1 MRDVDLVA
9 IINSHRRDALGYED
23 GGLSNERSKALDHYH
38 GRPYGNEVE
47 GRSHVVSKDLSETI
61 DWAMPAI
68 LKVFVQSGNIAEF
81 EPVGPEDEQLAQQES
96 DVTNKVFMQ
105 DNNGFM
111 VLHDAIKDSLM
122 LKNGY
127 IKHYWEETETT
138 EATAYTGLT
147 LDEVAKLFADLEGEG
162 ATVKVEGQESRQE
175 QVETPMGP
183 QTIEVFDIRLRVTRK
198 EGKVRCAPV
207 PPEELRVSRRCT
219 GPLSTSPFVE
229 HVTRKTRT
237 DLLEMGMSRSFVDSL
252 PAFSDKE
259 NNTETLSR
267 DSVDDESNAGG
278 LAFIDKSMD
287 EIEYCECYI
296 KVDWDGDGS
305 AELRKVVTVA
315 DRIPPGDEWNE
326 EIDAL
331 PISGGVPKRI
341 PHRHIGESLDDDIAD
356 LQEIKTTLIRQMLDN
371 IYATNNNQW
380 LVNERVNLQDF
391 LQSLPGGIKRVKGME
406 PIAGAVE
413 PVVATPIMQQIM
425 PAIDYIDGTKE
436 SRTGINRA
444 TTGLDP
450 DVLKQSTKGAF
461 MENLNRASQKIEM
474 ITRMLAETLVRPTM
488 LAVHALLIK
497 HQNKPMVTRLRGKF
511 VQVNPQE
518 WRRRTDIIL
527 KVGIGTGNEEEKRQK
542 LMLLTQ
548 MQDRLLPMGLV
559 GPMQAYTIFA
569 DMARAMGFDMPEKYA
584 MSPDSPEFQKAQQQP
599 KPPDPIIQ
607 VKQMELQADAQKFQA
622 ETVVEQR
629 NMQMQAELDRQKAEF
644 NMQQELVRSQNDV
657 AIEQA
662 KIQAQAELERWKAEL
677 AANVALEKERM
688 ATEAKLAVER
698 YKADSAMRQ
707 QRMAMMAKDGMELDD
722 EGNVIPGAGV
732 ANIAATIQ
740 AGLNEAL
747 SGVTERVQELLDAHR
762 APKTIERGPD
772 GRPISVGGR
781 QIIRGPDGKVM
792 GLQ

>member
-1 MRDVDLVA
+1 VRDADLIA
-9 IINSHRRDALGYED
+9 IIGSHRRDALGYED

-47 GRSHVVSKDLSETI
+47 GRSHVVSKDLSEAV

-81 EPVGPEDEQLAQQES
+81 EPIGPEDEALAQQES

-111 VLHDAIKDSLM
+111 VLHDAIKDALL

-127 IKHYWEETETT
+127 IKHFWEETESA
-138 EATAYTGLT
+138 EATQYTGLT
-147 LDEVAKLFADLEGEG
+147 LDEVAKLFSDLEGEG
-162 ATVKVEGQESRQE
+162 ATVTVEGQDSRSE
-175 QVETPMGP
+175 QIETPIGP
-183 QTIEVFDIRLRVTRK
+183 QQIEVFDVKLRVTRK
-198 EGKVRCAPV
+198 EGKVKCVPV
-207 PPEELRVSRRCT
+207 PPEEIRVSKRCT

-237 DLLEMGMSRSFVDSL
+237 DLLEMGMPRSFVDRL
-252 PAFSDKE
+252 PAFSDQD
-259 NNTETLSR
+259 NNTEKLSR
-267 DSVDDESNAGG
+267 DSVTDESNAGG

-287 EIEYCECYI
+287 EVEYCEAYI
-296 KVDWDGDGS
+296 RVDWDGDGI

-315 DRIPPGDEWNE
+315 NQIPPGEEWNE

-341 PHRHIGESLDDDIAD
+341 PHRHIGESLDDDISD
-356 LQEIKTTLIRQMLDN
+356 LQEIKTTLVRQMLDN

-380 LVNERVNLQDF
+380 LVNERVNLPDF
-391 LQSLPGGIKRVKGME
+391 MQSLPGGIKRIKGME
-406 PIAGAVE
+406 PVAGAVE
-413 PVVATPIMQQIM
+413 PVIATPIMQQIM
-425 PAIDYIDGTKE
+425 PAIDYIDATKE
-436 SRTGINRA
+436 GRTGINRA

-497 HQNKPMVTRLRGKF
+497 HQDKPMVTRLRGKF

-518 WRRRTDIIL
+518 WRRRTDIVL

-542 LMLLTQ
+542 LLMLTQ
-548 MQDRLLPMGLV
+548 MQDRLMPLGLV
-559 GPMQAYTIFA
+559 GPMQAYSIFA

-584 MSPDSPEFQKAQQQP
+584 MSPESPEFQQAQQMP
-599 KPPDPIIQ
+599 RPPDPIVQ

-622 ETVVEQR
+622 ETVVEHQ

-644 NMQQELVRSQNDV
+644 NMKQEQLRSQNDV

-677 AANVALEKERM
+677 DAQVALEKARID
-688 ATEAKLAVER
+688 AAAKLEIEQVKAANQPPPAAVSVNNDPNGDFAKSLETIIQR
-698 YKADSAMRQ
+698 SEQNQ
-707 QRMAMMAKDGMELDD
+707 QQVL
-722 EGNVIPGAGV
+722 GAIV
-732 ANIAATIQ
+732 D
-740 AGLNEAL
+740 AL
-747 SGVTERVQELLDAHR
+747 SR
-762 APKTIERGPD
+762 PKTIVRGQD
-772 GRPISVGGR
+772 GRAIGV
-781 QIIRGPDGKVM
+781 Q
-792 GLQ
+792 